1 MRQVKLTIMS
11 ALGILLLGMF
21 SSAIG
26 VEKEITVSG
35 TVSDTA
41 GNPIDSAIILITRDT
56 VSVNPTF
63 DTIYSGPD
71 GNFSKEIQVNDNAIG
86 VAYAASKRGYETKYG
101 YGQITGTT
109 CNLGT
114 IVLRKSGSGTR
125 TVHVFGSV
133 YNARTNQ
140 PVNQALVILST
151 SGNIVDPP
159 DSAYS
164 GTDGA
169 FYKAIEIDSSG
180 IGQVAPM
187 LLYRIEKEGF
197 LPAQGREMIRTDT
210 VDLGKIDI
218 EPNPTS
224 IENGNPISFTVAVPN
239 NISIYSLKG
248 QLIYSGAEMN
258 IDRLVHLG
266 IISKSQPMIISYKL
280 NNNVLFRKKV
290 NPIK

>member
-1 MRQVKLTIMS
+1 MINKKFC
-11 ALGILLLGMF
+11 LLFSLVLVMF
-21 SSAIG
+21 SIVIG

-41 GNPIDSAIILITRDT
+41 GNPIDSATILITRDT
-56 VSVNPTF
+56 ISVNPTF

-71 GNFSKEIQVNDNAIG
+71 GNFSKEVRVNDNAIG
-86 VAYAASKRGYETKYG
+86 VAYAASKRGYQTKYG

-125 TVHVFGSV
+125 TVHVLGSV
-133 YNARTNQ
+133 FNARTNQ
-140 PVNQALVILST
+140 PVGGALVILTT
-151 SGNIVDPP
+151 SGNIIDPP

-164 GTDGA
+164 GYDGS

-180 IGQVAPM
+180 IGQVAPQ
-187 LLYRIEKEGF
+187 LLYRVEKDGF
-197 LPAQGREMIRTDT
+197 LPAQGRERIRTDT

-218 EPNPTS
+218 EPDPTS
-224 IENGNPISFTVAVPN
+224 IENGNPVSFTVAVPN
-239 NISIYSLKG
+239 NIAIYSLKG
-248 QLIYSGAEMN
+248 QLIYSGTEMN

-266 IISKSQPMIISYKL
+266 IISRSQPMIITYNL
-280 NNNVLFRKKV
+280 NNNVLLRKKV
-290 NPIK
+290 NPIH